1 MKRFIEGENR
11 FQATLFPESLD
22 EYIAED
28 NPVRVID
35 AFVNALDLKALGFE
49 RAEPSATGRPAY
61 EPGVMLK
68 IYVYGYMNRLK
79 TTRVLE
85 QETHRNVDLIWLTG
99 RLMPDHKT
107 IGEFR
112 RKNRKAIRRVCS
124 EFVGICRELK
134 LFSRVIVAIDGS
146 KFKGVNSRDKN
157 FTRKS
162 IKRRQ
167 QRLEQH
173 INRYLAILDEAD
185 KREPEERKY
194 TAEELQEKIASM
206 KAEMVRLK
214 QIEAEVQAHP
224 DKQVSLTDP
233 DSRSMAKAGGGSEV
247 GYNVQAAVDTKHH
260 LIVAHE
266 VTNAP
271 TDRGQ
276 LSSMGKQ
283 AKDALQRKQL
293 TVLADEGFYDGAEIL
308 ACQKAGIRALIPKSD
323 SSKSKAQGRFGK
335 SDFVYDAKRDEYI
348 CPARERLTF
357 RFKTHDRG
365 KTRRV
370 YMRYGCADCALR
382 AKCTTTDNAKRIKR
396 WEHEHVHEAT
406 ARALAKQP
414 DAMKLRKQTVE
425 HPFGTIKSWMGATHF
440 VMKRLPNVQA
450 EMSLYVLGYNL
461 KRMIKLFGVPGL
473 IAKIQAA

>member
-22 EYIAED
+22 DYIAED

-35 AFVNALDLKALGFE
+35 AFVDALDLKDLGFE

-61 EPGVMLK
+61 EPAMMLK

-85 QETHRNVDLIWLTG
+85 QESHRNVDVIWLTG

-112 RKNRKAIRRVCS
+112 RKNGKAIRRVCS
-124 EFVGICRELK
+124 EFVGICRQLK

-167 QRLEQH
+167 QRLDEH
-173 INRYLAILDEAD
+173 IRRYLAILDEAD
-185 KREPEERKY
+185 KREPEEHKY
-194 TAEELQEKIASM
+194 TAEEMAEKIASM
-206 KAEMVRLK
+206 KEEIKWLNE
-214 QIEAEVQAHP
+214 IEAEVEAHP
-224 DKQVSLTDP
+224 DKQVSLTDS

-271 TDRGQ
+271 TDRSQ
-276 LSSMGKQ
+276 LASMAGQ
-283 AKDALQRKQL
+283 AKEAMKRTEL
-293 TVLADEGFYDGAEIL
+293 TVLADKGYYNGDEIL
-308 ACQKAGIRALIPKSD
+308 ACQQDKIRALVPKADTSA
-323 SSKSKAQGRFGK
+323 SKAAGRYGK
-335 SDFVYDAKRDEYI
+335 SDFVYDAERDEYI
-348 CPARERLTF
+348 CPARQRLRY
-357 RFKTHDRG
+357 RFDTHDRG
-365 KTRRV
+365 RTRRV
-370 YMRYGCADCALR
+370 YMRYGCSACALR
-382 AKCTTTDNAKRIKR
+382 AKCTTAKHSRRIMR
-396 WEHEHVHEAT
+396 WQHEHVLEAM
-406 ARALAKQP
+406 AEALAKQS
-414 DAMKLRKQTVE
+414 DAMTIRKKTVE
-425 HPFGTIKSWMGATHF
+425 HPFGTIKHWMGATHF
-440 VMKRLPNVQA
+440 VTKRLPNVQA
-450 EMSLYVLGYNL
+450 EMSLHVLAYNL
-461 KRMIKLFGVPGL
+461 KRMIKLFGVPRL
-473 IAKIQAA
+473 IEKIQAA